1 MQVTVYFIYVDTNNI
16 QTLEKKNKK
25 QKTKPNSQYL

>member
-1 MQVTVYFIYVDTNNI
+1 MQVTIYFIYVDTNNI
-16 QTLEKKNKK
+16 QALEKKK